1 MGDHTD
7 YNGGVAL
14 PMAIDLATEAVFAP
28 LGGANLHIVSA
39 EERDPVDLSL
49 IAGGDG
55 DLGPPG
61 WGRLAA
67 AVVGALGP
75 VPGGEVLVSSSIPIG
90 AGLSS
95 SAAFSVALAL
105 SLGAPPDPKR
115 LAVLC
120 RDAEARAGADV
131 GLMDP
136 FVIVAAH
143 EGSALLI
150 DFEDLAA
157 SDVAV
162 PDDAEFTVVHSGAV
176 RQLASSAYAERR
188 AECAR
193 AAALIGVLGHA
204 TTGAADAIS
213 DPLLRRRARHVV
225 SECRRVHEFVVA
237 LGSDDLSAAGA
248 LMDESHR
255 SLRDDF
261 GVSTP
266 AIDALV
272 EQLAATP
279 GVHGAR
285 LTGGGFG
292 GCVVALSER
301 GALDPGAW
309 RHGAWRVRPSA
320 GARRH
325 ALGERT

>member
-28 LGGANLHIVSA
+28 LGAPTCTSSPPRSATRSTSASSREATGTSGHRLGSARGRRGRGA
-39 EERDPVDLSL
+39 R
-49 IAGGDG
+49 
-55 DLGPPG
+55 
-61 WGRLAA
+61 
-67 AVVGALGP
+67 P
-75 VPGGEVLVSSSIPIG
+75 VPGRG
-90 AGLSS
+90 AGLEQHPDRRGLSS

-136 FVIVAAH
+136 FVIVAATRAAPSDRLR
-143 EGSALLI
+143 GPR
-150 DFEDLAA
+150 A
-157 SDVAV
+157 SDVAC
-162 PDDAEFTVVHSGAV
+162 PTTRVHGGPLRRV

-213 DPLLRRRARHVV
+213 DPLLRRRARHV
-225 SECRRVHEFVVA
+225 
-237 LGSDDLSAAGA
+237 
-248 LMDESHR
+248 
-255 SLRDDF
+255 
-261 GVSTP
+261 
-266 AIDALV
+266 
-272 EQLAATP
+272 
-279 GVHGAR
+279 
-285 LTGGGFG
+285 
-292 GCVVALSER
+292 
-301 GALDPGAW
+301 
-309 RHGAWRVRPSA
+309 
-320 GARRH
+320 
-325 ALGERT
+325 